1 MLPNIN
7 ENVTINE
14 LTRLND
20 SLRKNSN
27 VGYQSG
33 VGANVGGDSLA
44 PIVPQSIEG
53 TLASAAFTMRDLA
66 LWPMIPKIQASNTLH
81 EYAVIDSHGEDLDPF
96 IAEGGGSDTFGA
108 SASQY
113 SRKSVKIKYMAEK
126 RSISDVATLVGIVG
140 PNADALAEETER
152 GTMSLLRKMEVQLFH
167 GDEDVNPLAFDGVL
181 KQIERDEST
190 TRNPFQF
197 GKSFSE
203 NSEDLSGAALT
214 GDVLHEKL
222 GELYSAPRFGQ
233 PDAIFMSPK
242 AYSKLIKDSAQNGR
256 HDSMVLVNQGDQGV
270 HTLGAGPRIHIMG
283 PMGPVP
289 VVAAPFISRRLAP
302 PTAKSAGSD
311 MTIDPVA
318 ANNFVVQDD
327 RLLVDYQNDAVARG
341 LSAPVGW
348 DAAGTNK
355 GHDGDFRYVFVLV
368 NKKGYSAPIISAVR
382 DANDGQFPRFRLAA
396 PAGGAPLY
404 VRIYRAD
411 KGAAATDTEVLR
423 AAQLIGEVKWD
434 EISGAI
440 EWYDAGLE
448 RLDCDQVLIT
458 QLDAGVM
465 EFARLLDFIRRP
477 LAEVGAAKQFLL
489 MLFGAP
495 SVKVPKKNFV
505 LRNVNNK

>member
-7 ENVTINE
+7 ENVNINE

-20 SLRKNSN
+20 SLRKNSQ
-27 VGYQSG
+27 VGYQAEFSG
-33 VGANVGGDSLA
+33 GGSLA

-53 TLASAAFTMRDLA
+53 TLASAAHTMRDLA
-66 LWPMIPKIQASNTLH
+66 LWPMLPKIQASNTLH

-96 IAEGGGSDTFGA
+96 IAEGGGGSSFGS

-126 RSISDVATLVGIVG
+126 RSISDVSTLVGIVG

-167 GDEDVNPLAFDGVL
+167 GDEDVNGLAFDGVL
-181 KQIERDEST
+181 KQIERDMDS

-197 GKSFSE
+197 GKDFSE
-203 NSEDLSGAALT
+203 HQEDMRGAALT
-214 GDVLHEKL
+214 GQKLHEVL
-222 GELYSAPRFGQ
+222 GELYSAPRFGS
-233 PDAIFMSPK
+233 PDCIFMSPK
-242 AYSKLIKDSAQNGR
+242 AYSKLIADSAQNGR

-302 PTAKSAGSD
+302 PQAASAGSD

-327 RLLVDYQNDAVARG
+327 RPLADYQADAAARS

-348 DAAGTNK
+348 DAVGTGR
-355 GHDGDFRYVFVLV
+355 GHDGEFRYVFVLV
-368 NKKGYSAPIISAVR
+368 NKLGYSAPIISEVR
-382 DANDGQFPRFRLAA
+382 DANDGQFPRFRLQA
-396 PAGGAPLY
+396 PAGGTPQY
-404 VRIYRAD
+404 VRVYRAQ
-411 KGAAATDTEVLR
+411 KGAAASDLEVLR
-423 AAQLIGEVKWD
+423 AAQLLGEVKWT

-440 EWYDAGLE
+440 EWYDAGTE
-448 RLDCDQVLIT
+448 RLDCDQVLISQMDPNT
-458 QLDAGVM
+458 V

-505 LRNVNNK
+505 LRNVSK

>member
-20 SLRKNSN
+20 SLRKSSA
-27 VGYQSG
+27 VGYQSNTM
-33 VGANVGGDSLA
+33 GAGSLS

-66 LWPMIPKIQASNTLH
+66 LWPMLPKVQATNTLH
-81 EYAVIDSHGEDLDPF
+81 EYAVINSNGEDLDPF
-96 IAEGGGSDTFGA
+96 ISEGGGDSSFGA

-167 GDEDVNPLAFDGVL
+167 GDEDVNSLSFDGIL
-181 KQIERDEST
+181 KQVERDLDGDYNE
-190 TRNPFQF
+190 FQF
-197 GKSFSE
+197 GRPFSGNQE
-203 NSEDLSGAALT
+203 NVNGSLLT
-214 GDVLHEKL
+214 GAKLHETL
-222 GELYSAPRFGQ
+222 GELYSAPRFGN

-242 AYSKLIKDSAQNGR
+242 GYSKLIQDSAANGR

-289 VVAAPFISRRLAP
+289 VIAAPFISRRLAP
-302 PTAKSAGSD
+302 PSVASAGSD
-311 MTIDPVA
+311 ITAAGAPITTEDVRSAAQFVA
-318 ANNFVVQDD
+318 AE
-327 RLLVDYQNDAVARG
+327 AVKG
-341 LSAPVGW
+341 TENGW
-348 DAAGTNK
+348 DATGTNE
-355 GHDGDFRYVFVLV
+355 GHDGDFRYVFVPV
-368 NKKGYSAPIISAVR
+368 NKKGYGAPIISSVVAAHDDAV
-382 DANDGQFPRFRLAA
+382 PRFNLAA
-396 PAGGAPLY
+396 LQTGSAVY
-404 VRIYRAD
+404 VRIYRAA
-411 KGAAATDTEVLR
+411 KGAAATDAQVLKD
-423 AAQLIGEVKWD
+423 AQLIGEVAASD
-434 EISGAI
+434 IIGAD
-440 EWYDAGLE
+440 WYDAGFE
-448 RLDCDQVLIT
+448 RRDCDSVLIT
-458 QLDAGVM
+458 QMDQGNV

-495 SVKVPKKNFV
+495 SIKTPKKNFV
-505 LRNVNNK
+505 LRNVRSKAV

>member
-7 ENVTINE
+7 ENVNINE

-20 SLRKNSN
+20 SLRKNSQ
-27 VGYQSG
+27 VGYQAEFSG
-33 VGANVGGDSLA
+33 GGSLA

-53 TLASAAFTMRDLA
+53 TLASAAHTMRDLA
-66 LWPMIPKIQASNTLH
+66 LWPMLPKVQASNTLH

-96 IAEGGGSDTFGA
+96 IAEGGGGSSFGS

-126 RSISDVATLVGIVG
+126 RSISDVSTLVGIVG

-167 GDEDVNPLAFDGVL
+167 GDEDVNGLAFDGVL
-181 KQIERDEST
+181 KQVERDLDT
-190 TRNPFQF
+190 ARNAYQF
-197 GKSFSE
+197 GRAFSE
-203 NSEDLSGAALT
+203 NQEDMRGASLT
-214 GDVLHEKL
+214 GQKLHEVL
-222 GELYSAPRFGQ
+222 GELYSAPRFGS
-233 PDAIFMSPK
+233 PDCIFMSPK
-242 AYSKLIKDSAQNGR
+242 AYSKLIADSAQNGR

-302 PTAKSAGSD
+302 PQAASAGSD
-311 MTIDPVA
+311 ITA
-318 ANNFVVQDD
+318 AAAPFTTQDTQTAAQF
-327 RLLVDYQNDAVARG
+327 LAADAVFG
-341 LSAPVGW
+341 TENGW
-348 DAAGTNK
+348 DATGTGN
-355 GHDGDFRYVFVLV
+355 GHDGEFRYVFVPV
-368 NKKGYSAPIISAVR
+368 NKLGYGAPIISGVVDAHDDAV
-382 DANDGQFPRFRLAA
+382 PRFNLAA
-396 PAGGAPLY
+396 MQNGTPLY
-404 VRIYRAD
+404 VRVYRAA
-411 KGAAATDTEVLR
+411 KGAAASDIEVLR
-423 AAQLIGEVKWD
+423 AAQLIGEVQAS
-434 EISGAI
+434 EIIGAD
-440 EWYDAGLE
+440 WYDAGFE
-448 RLDCDQVLIT
+448 RIDCDQVLISQMDPNT
-458 QLDAGVM
+458 V

-505 LRNVNNK
+505 LRNVSK

>member
-20 SLRKNSN
+20 SLRKSSE
-27 VGYQSG
+27 VGYQSNTM
-33 VGANVGGDSLA
+33 GAGSLS

-66 LWPMIPKIQASNTLH
+66 LWPMLPKVQATNTLH
-81 EYAVIDSHGEDLDPF
+81 EYAVINSNGEDLDPF
-96 IAEGGGSDTFGA
+96 ISEGGGDANFGA

-167 GDEDVNPLAFDGVL
+167 GDEDVNSLSFDGIL
-181 KQIERDEST
+181 KQVERDLDGDY
-190 TRNPFQF
+190 NQYQF
-197 GKSFSE
+197 GRPFSGNQE
-203 NSEDLSGAALT
+203 NVNGSLLT
-214 GDVLHEKL
+214 GAKLHETL
-222 GELYSAPRFGQ
+222 GELYSAPRFGN

-242 AYSKLIKDSAQNGR
+242 GYSKLIQDSAANGR

-289 VVAAPFISRRLAP
+289 VIAAPFISRRLAP
-302 PTAKSAGSD
+302 PSVASAGSNITAIAFVPAVSTPFTTED
-311 MTIDPVA
+311 VRSPAQFLA
-318 ANNFVVQDD
+318 AEPAKGTEN
-327 RLLVDYQNDAVARG
+327 
-341 LSAPVGW
+341 GW
-348 DAAGTNK
+348 DATGTNE
-355 GHDGDFRYVFVLV
+355 GHDGDFRYVFVPV
-368 NKKGYSAPIISAVR
+368 NKLGYGAPIISSVVA
-382 DANDGQFPRFRLAA
+382 AHDGAIPRFNLKALSTGTA
-396 PAGGAPLY
+396 VY
-404 VRIYRAD
+404 VRVYRAA
-411 KGAAATDTEVLR
+411 KGAAATDAQVLKD
-423 AAQLIGEVKWD
+423 AQLIGEVKASD
-434 EISGAI
+434 IIGAD
-440 EWYDAGLE
+440 WFDAGFE
-448 RLDCDQVLIT
+448 RRDCDSVLIS
-458 QLDAGVM
+458 QMDQGNV

-495 SVKVPKKNFV
+495 SIKTPKKNFV
-505 LRNVNNK
+505 LRNVRSKAV

>member
-14 LTRLND
+14 LTRLNE

-27 VGYQSG
+27 VGYQATDALGNDLRGPLS
-33 VGANVGGDSLA
+33 

-53 TLASAAFTMRDLA
+53 TLASAAHTMRDLA
-66 LWPMIPKIQASNTLH
+66 LWPMMPKIQATNTLH
-81 EYAVIDSHGEDLDPF
+81 EYAVISSHGEDLDPF
-96 IAEGGGSDTFGA
+96 IAEGGGDSSFGS

-113 SRKSVKIKYMAEK
+113 ERKSVKIKYMAEK
-126 RSISDVATLVGIVG
+126 RSISDVSTLVGIVG

-167 GDEDVNPLAFDGVL
+167 GDEDVNGLAFDGVL
-181 KQIERDEST
+181 KQIERDLDT
-190 TRNPFQF
+190 DRNPYQF
-197 GKSFSE
+197 GRSFSE
-203 NSEDLSGAALT
+203 HQEDMQGASLSGQK
-214 GDVLHEKL
+214 LHEVL
-222 GELYSAPRFGQ
+222 GELYSAPRFGS

-242 AYSKLIKDSAQNGR
+242 AYSKLIADSAQNGR

-302 PTAKSAGSD
+302 PSAASAGAD
-311 MTIDPVA
+311 LVA
-318 ANNFVVQDD
+318 NGLATEDTQTAAQF
-327 RLLVDYQNDAVARG
+327 LAADAVFG
-341 LSAPVGW
+341 IENGW
-348 DAAGTNK
+348 DASGTGA
-355 GHDGDFRYVFVLV
+355 GHDGEFRYVFVPV
-368 NKKGYSAPIISAVR
+368 NKKGYGAPVISAAV
-382 DANDGQFPRFRLAA
+382 DAHDDAVPRFQLNAMA
-396 PAGGAPLY
+396 NGSALY
-404 VRIYRAD
+404 VRVYRAAKSD
-411 KGAAATDTEVLR
+411 AASAGEVLR
-423 AAQLIGEVKWD
+423 AAQLIGEVKAS
-434 EISGAI
+434 EIIGAD
-440 EWYDAGLE
+440 WYDAGFE

-458 QLDAGVM
+458 QLDAGVV

-495 SVKVPKKNFV
+495 SVKVAKKNFV
-505 LRNVNNK
+505 LRNVSK

>member
-7 ENVTINE
+7 ENVNINE

-27 VGYQSG
+27 VGYQNAFS
-33 VGANVGGDSLA
+33 GGDSLA

-53 TLASAAFTMRDLA
+53 TLASAAHTMRDLA
-66 LWPMIPKIQASNTLH
+66 LWPMLPKVQASNTLH

-96 IAEGGGSDTFGA
+96 IAEGGGDSSFGS

-126 RSISDVATLVGIVG
+126 RSISDVSTLVGIVG

-167 GDEDVNPLAFDGVL
+167 GDEDVNGLAFDGVL
-181 KQIERDEST
+181 KQVERDLDT
-190 TRNPFQF
+190 NRNAYQF
-197 GKSFSE
+197 GRAFSE
-203 NSEDLSGAALT
+203 NQEDMQGASLT
-214 GDVLHEKL
+214 GQKLHEVL
-222 GELYSAPRFGQ
+222 GELYSAPRFGS
-233 PDAIFMSPK
+233 PDCIFMSPK
-242 AYSKLIKDSAQNGR
+242 AYSKLIADSAQNGR

-302 PTAKSAGSD
+302 PTAKSAGAD
-311 MTIDPVA
+311 IVA
-318 ANNFVVQDD
+318 IARVAGVSTPFTTEDTQTAAQF
-327 RLLVDYQNDAVARG
+327 LAADATFG
-341 LSAPVGW
+341 TENGW
-348 DAAGTNK
+348 DAAGTGA
-355 GHDGDFRYVFVLV
+355 GHDGEFRYVFVPV
-368 NKKGYSAPIISAVR
+368 NKLGYGAPIISAAV
-382 DANDGQFPRFRLAA
+382 DAHDDAIPRFNLAGLQTGSA
-396 PAGGAPLY
+396 LY
-404 VRIYRAD
+404 VRVYRAAKND
-411 KGAAATDTEVLR
+411 LASEGEVLR
-423 AAQLIGEVKWD
+423 AAQLIGEVQAS
-434 EISGAI
+434 EIIGAD
-440 EWYDAGLE
+440 WYDAGFE
-448 RLDCDQVLIT
+448 RLDCDQVLISQMDPNT
-458 QLDAGVM
+458 V

-495 SVKVPKKNFV
+495 SVKVPKKNYV
-505 LRNVNNK
+505 LRNVSK

>member
-7 ENVTINE
+7 ENITVNE

-20 SLRKNSN
+20 SLRKNSE

-33 VGANVGGDSLA
+33 VGASVGGGSLA

-66 LWPMIPKIQASNTLH
+66 LWPMLPKVQASNTLH

-96 IAEGGGSDTFGA
+96 ISEGGGDSSFGA

-126 RSISDVATLVGIVG
+126 RSISDVATLVGVVG

-167 GDEDVNPLAFDGVL
+167 GDEDVNGLAFDGVL
-181 KQIERDEST
+181 KQIERDLDT
-190 TRNPFQF
+190 ARNPFQF
-197 GKSFSE
+197 GRGFS
-203 NSEDLSGAALT
+203 NNQEDLQGSALT
-214 GDVLHEKL
+214 GEKLHEVL
-222 GELYSAPRFGQ
+222 GELYSAPRFGN

-242 AYSKLIKDSAQNGR
+242 AYSKLIADSAQNGR

-302 PTAKSAGSD
+302 PSAKSAGGD

-327 RLLVDYQNDAVARG
+327 RLLADFQADAAALG
-341 LSAPVGW
+341 YDDSVGW
-348 DAAGTNK
+348 DPATTGK
-355 GHDGDFRYVFVLV
+355 DHDGEFRYVFVLV
-368 NKKGYSAPIISAVR
+368 NKLGYSAPIISAVR
-382 DANDGQFPRFRLAA
+382 DANDGQLPRFRLAA
-396 PAGGAPLY
+396 PAGGVPQY
-404 VRIYRAD
+404 VRIYRA
-411 KGAAATDTEVLR
+411 KGGAALSDSEVLR
-423 AAQLIGEVKWD
+423 KAQLMGEVKWE
-434 EISGAI
+434 EISGAV
-440 EWYDAGLE
+440 EWYDAGFE
-448 RLDCDQVLIT
+448 RVDCDQVLISQMDPQT
-458 QLDAGVM
+458 V

-495 SVKVPKKNFV
+495 SVKVARKNYV
-505 LRNVNNK
+505 LRNASK